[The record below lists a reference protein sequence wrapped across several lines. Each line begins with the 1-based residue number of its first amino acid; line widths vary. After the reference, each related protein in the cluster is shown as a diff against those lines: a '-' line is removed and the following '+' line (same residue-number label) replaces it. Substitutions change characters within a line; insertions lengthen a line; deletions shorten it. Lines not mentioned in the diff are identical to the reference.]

1 MGGLGR
7 AAPSSQA
14 VTRAGWRGQ
23 GSWREAAPA
32 APSPSCVPPGSCLGG
47 SVWVVGAVP
56 VSGIGVNFYSAKMRT
71 SRRQGWLGVEGMW
84 HMAPNP
90 GAAPSP

>member
-7 AAPSSQA
+7 AAASSQA

-32 APSPSCVPPGSCLGG
+32 APSPSCV
-47 SVWVVGAVP
+47 WVVGAVP
-56 VSGIGVNFYSAKMRT
+56 VSGVNFYSAKMRT